1 MNKFLVVALLSIP
14 LQAVSKKDPV
24 CAPKK
29 SVADSKTTDAVL
41 HNPTPSALKKQIKS
55 GKIVVVDVYAD
66 WCGPCKLMSPII
78 EALAQDADLSQV
90 VFIKVAHDQQE
101 LLKGLTA
108 YLPEGKTSVPSIP
121 YFFIFKDG
129 KIVDQFTGSMAQA
142 ALKEKILKDKK

>member
-1 MNKFLVVALLSIP
+1 
-14 LQAVSKKDPV
+14 
-24 CAPKK
+24 
-29 SVADSKTTDAVL
+29 
-41 HNPTPSALKKQIKS
+41 
-55 GKIVVVDVYAD
+55 
-66 WCGPCKLMSPII
+66 MSPII